1 MGSLAKPQG
10 HATAALSKLPDGRP
24 ERRMQ
29 TGDRRAVASRE
40 RRSAGSRDRR
50 LGSAP
55 DRRLGVAVSHTA

>member
-1 MGSLAKPQG
+1 MGSLAKPKV

-29 TGDRRAVASRE
+29 MGDRRAAASRE
-40 RRSAGSRDRR
+40 RRTAGPRDRR
-50 LGSAP
+50 MGSAP